1 MEHVMDAERLLHTLI
16 RHEGIKYKP
25 YRCTAGKLTIGVGR
39 NIEDVGISESEAMH
53 MLKNDVAVV
62 AAQCMGSFEWY
73 AGLNEYRQEA
83 IINLVFNMGLSKFK
97 QFKKTISYIESGDF
111 EKAGAE
117 LLDSNYARQVK
128 GRAVEVANMLS
139 DGGA

>member
-1 MEHVMDAERLLHTLI
+1 MDAERLMLTLI

-25 YRCTAGKLTIGVGR
+25 YKCTAGKLTIGVGR
-39 NIEDVGISESEAMH
+39 NLEDVGVSESEAMR
-53 MLKNDVAVV
+53 MLKNDVAAV
-62 AAQCMGSFEWY
+62 AAQCMGSFYWFD
-73 AGLNEYRQEA
+73 GLNDHRQEA

-111 EKAGAE
+111 KMAGSE

-139 DGGA
+139 DGGVC

>member
-1 MEHVMDAERLLHTLI
+1 MDAERLLHTLI

-73 AGLNEYRQEA
+73 ANLNEHRQEA

-128 GRAVEVANMLS
+128 GRAVEVANRLS
-139 DGGA
+139 EGGA

>member
-1 MEHVMDAERLLHTLI
+1 MDAERLLHTLI

-73 AGLNEYRQEA
+73 LTWGCLSLNSLKRLYRTSS
-83 IINLVFNMGLSKFK
+83 LG
-97 QFKKTISYIESGDF
+97 ISRRLEPSC
-111 EKAGAE
+111 
-117 LLDSNYARQVK
+117 
-128 GRAVEVANMLS
+128 
-139 DGGA
+139 